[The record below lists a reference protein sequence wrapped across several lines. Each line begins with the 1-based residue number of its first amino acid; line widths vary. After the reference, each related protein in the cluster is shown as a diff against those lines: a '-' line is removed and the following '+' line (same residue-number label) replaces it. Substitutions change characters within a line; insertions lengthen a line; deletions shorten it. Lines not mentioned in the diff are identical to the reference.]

1 MDGKVLTPCI
11 KVCKLVDN
19 ICIGCK
25 RTMKEIKQAYKEY
38 KYNGNTKKEKIKK

>member
-25 RTMKEIKQAYKEY
+25 RTMEEIKQAYKES
-38 KYNGNTKKEKIKK
+38 KYNGTKEKKINK